1 MKIAHRS
8 DSISRRLAAVMF
20 AWLPALLIA
29 CLLPSEAAQTAS
41 GRKPLVIAHRGGAL
55 ESTENT
61 IGAFQRAF
69 RIGADGI
76 ETDIRLTRDGT
87 VVVYH
92 DDTFGRVEGLP
103 KAQRTRLVSD
113 MTYAELTAQTLIPVG
128 EDTGGRRVPT
138 LSDLLAQV
146 HGGLLNIELKRCAKF
161 DDLIKKTI
169 AILKDYRELDRVVLE
184 APDLDT
190 AKKLRK
196 GLGSRLKLHI
206 NPEYDTTVPFRDSLK
221 KVLKFKP
228 HSVSISYKLLARDM
242 VESAHREGVEVWV
255 WTVNDNSVAERMR
268 ELGVDAIK
276 TDRPTTLMNLFRGD
290 R

>member
-1 MKIAHRS
+1 
-8 DSISRRLAAVMF
+8 
-20 AWLPALLIA
+20 
-29 CLLPSEAAQTAS
+29 
-41 GRKPLVIAHRGGAL
+41 
-55 ESTENT
+55 
-61 IGAFQRAF
+61 
-69 RIGADGI
+69 
-76 ETDIRLTRDGT
+76 
-87 VVVYH
+87 
-92 DDTFGRVEGLP
+92 
-103 KAQRTRLVSD
+103 

-138 LSDLLAQV
+138 LGDLLAQV

-161 DDLIKKTI
+161 DDLVKKTI
-169 AILKDYRELDRVVLE
+169 AILKNYNELDRVVLE

-196 GLGSRLKLHI
+196 GLGARLKLHI
-206 NPEYDTTVPFRDSLK
+206 NPEYDTTVPLRDSLK
-221 KVLKFKP
+221 KLLKFRP
-228 HSVSISYKLLARDM
+228 HSVSISYKLLSRDM

-276 TDRPTTLMNLFRGD
+276 TDRPTALMNLFRGD